1 MFRTRR
7 RREPPAPI
15 LKKGLFERVAAYQ
28 QTALLLAGIAY
39 VFGYASRALHA
50 FDNNLGALPGIRFEY
65 LVAGTL
71 LLIPPVALCLFF
83 WGVWRSAKD
92 LAAWAAKVPKRKER
106 VSIALFVTFVF
117 GTIVAVSGGD
127 RVRIVGL
134 VLLLSSAY
142 FFVVLSITNE
152 SSSPS
157 YATIKS
163 ANVKWWQKWLSRL
176 GHGALNLWAAII
188 TLLSGLLLLLLFIVA
203 VGYGSIA
210 LKYVPQ
216 ELGGVKPKCGVFD
229 LSPEQL
235 SPELRSLIA
244 SPGDHLDPSSKV
256 IRSRP
261 LEVFT
266 TSEPWL
272 IRMPGPADGVPA
284 RSIRLDGKAVLSV
297 EWSLDSAQNWE
308 RCTH

>member
-1 MFRTRR
+1 MFRTRHRGEPSMFRTRR

-28 QTALLLAGIAY
+28 QTALLLGGIAY
-39 VFGYASRALHA
+39 VFGYLSRALNA
-50 FDNNLGALPGIRFEY
+50 LENNLGALPGVRFEY
-65 LVAGTL
+65 LVGGTL

-83 WGVWRSAKD
+83 WGVWRSAKM
-92 LAAWAAKVPKRKER
+92 LAAWAAEVSGRKER
-106 VSIALFVTFVF
+106 VSRALLVAFVL
-117 GTIVAVSGGD
+117 AM
-127 RVRIVGL
+127 IVGI
-134 VLLLSSAY
+134 VGDGRISVVGMIIFSSTIIY
-142 FFVVLSITNE
+142 FFIFQVVANE

-157 YATIKS
+157 SATIRS
-163 ANVKWWQKWLSRL
+163 ESVEWWQKGLSWI
-176 GHGALNLWAAII
+176 GKGALYVWSAVLV
-188 TLLSGLLLLLLFIVA
+188 LLSGVFLLLLFVLA

-235 SPELRSLIA
+235 SPELRSLIV
-244 SPGDHLDPSSKV
+244 SGDHLDPSSKV
-256 IRSRP
+256 IRSRS

-297 EWSLDSAQNWE
+297 EW
-308 RCTH
+308 CP

>member
-1 MFRTRR
+1 MLRTRR

-39 VFGYASRALHA
+39 VFGYLSRALNA
-50 FDNNLGALPGIRFEY
+50 FDNNLGALPGARFEY
-65 LVAGTL
+65 LVGGIL

-83 WGVWRSAKD
+83 WGVWRSVKM
-92 LAAWAAKVPKRKER
+92 LAAWAAKVSGRKER
-106 VSIALFVTFVF
+106 VSNALLVSFVLAMIVGIAGDGWVNIVGMVVF
-117 GTIVAVSGGD
+117 SSSIIYFFIFHIVA
-127 RVRIVGL
+127 
-134 VLLLSSAY
+134 
-142 FFVVLSITNE
+142 NE

-157 YATIKS
+157 SATIES
-163 ANVKWWQKWLSRL
+163 GNVEWWQKGLSWT
-176 GHGALNLWAAII
+176 GKAALYVWSAVLV
-188 TLLSGLLLLLLFIVA
+188 LLSGVFLLLLFVLA

-216 ELGGVKPKCGVFD
+216 ELGGVKPKCGVLD

-235 SPELRSLIA
+235 SPELRSLIV

-272 IRMPGPADGVPA
+272 IRMPSPADGVPA

-297 EWSLDSAQNWE
+297 EWC
-308 RCTH
+308 R